1 MQIIKDFLYT
11 ILSLQERFL
20 RLRLNRTLGVKHF
33 SKRKQHY
40 AQGCTLDINSLA
52 ETERQELEDKLKNIL
67 RTYEYEP
74 KQILKYIQSQG
85 TDVKILKDA
94 KQILYPIGEN
104 EGFIYPYTG
113 SKALYLSLSVYKK
126 FALKTNEFFILSDG
140 EINKYYFIYN
150 FYNWF
155 AFKNGISGM
164 DRESQELL
172 KKYLF
177 TDSDTKELQLEEI
190 FKLKDAI
197 KQDKAS
203 IEFVIKLCRDYDG
216 AKQALGKMKQEG
228 SAKL

>member
-1 MQIIKDFLYT
+1 MQIIKDILYT

-20 RLRLNRTLGVKHF
+20 RLRLNRTLGVKHL

-126 FALKTNEFFILSDG
+126 FALKTKELFILSEG

-216 AKQALGKMKQEG
+216 AKQALEKMKQEG